1 MNQTFQ
7 YEQAFERNLGWLTP
21 EEQARLRKA
30 CVAIAGM
37 GGTGGYQATALA
49 RLGVTKFKLADPD
62 IFEMTNFNRQ
72 LGATV
77 STLGQS
83 KVEVIRKMIL
93 DINPEARV
101 DVFPKGIDAGNV
113 AQFLEGADLAV
124 DGIDFFQVGAKKLLF
139 EESRKKRIVAVTSC
153 PVGFGA
159 SLLVFSPTGMK
170 FADYFDIREGMSD
183 KEIKF
188 AMTFGLSPAPLCL
201 KYMNKKAVDF
211 KTQRASSNVTG
222 LALVGAVTAA
232 ESVRILTGKW
242 KSRPVPYVT
251 QWDLLTQQ
259 FRIQYFPW
267 GMKSPWQR
275 FKKWALIKLLKFE

>member
-1 MNQTFQ
+1 MIPFQ
-7 YEQAFERNLGWLTP
+7 YDQAFERNIGWLTP
-21 EEQARLRKA
+21 EEQAKLKKS

-72 LGATV
+72 LGAKV
-77 STLGQS
+77 STLGQP
-83 KVEVIRKMIL
+83 KVEVIRNMIL
-93 DINPEARV
+93 DINPEAKV
-101 DVFPKGIDAGNV
+101 DLFPKGIDAENV
-113 AQFLEGADLAV
+113 AEFVEGADLAI
-124 DGIDFFQVGAKKLLF
+124 DGIDFFQVRAKKLLF
-139 EESRKKRIVAVTSC
+139 EACGRKKVTALTSC

-159 SLLVFSPTGMK
+159 SLLVFVPGGMT
-170 FADYFDIREGMSD
+170 FNEYFDIEEGMSD
-183 KEIKF
+183 KQIKF
-188 AMTFGLSPAPLCL
+188 ALTFGLSPVPLCL

-211 KTQRASSNVTG
+211 KSQRASSNVTG

-232 ESVRILTGKW
+232 ESVKILTGKW
-242 KSRPVPYVT
+242 KSRPVPCVT

-259 FRIQYFPW
+259 FRQKYYPF

-275 FKKWALIKLLKFE
+275 FKKWALVKILKFD